1 MKDKNRKGCQII
13 EVTQAYNIMD
23 RFQSIYNIKDGLKPI
38 FGNLKDFR
46 FKYKLAQNT
55 KKYKKN

>member
-23 RFQSIYNIKDGLKPI
+23 RFQSIYHIKDGLKPI

-46 FKYKLAQNT
+46 LKYKLAQNT
-55 KKYKKN
+55 KKYHY